1 MVAALNEIPLQNLAL
16 VFIPAI
22 PVLIIL
28 YKWRMGVKKSVYALG
43 RMLVQL
49 LAIGYVLSYLFESQ
63 QLALVLSALV
73 VMIVAATWIS
83 LNPLHTRTRPLY
95 IASFVAILVGGTVT
109 LITVTQGVL
118 AISPWYSPRQLI
130 PLAGMIFANAM
141 TAISLSSERLSAEL
155 SQHTDYVKARSVAFN
170 ASLIPTLNS
179 LFAVGLVS
187 LPGMMT
193 GQILSGVAPA
203 IAVKYQIVVM
213 VMIFSSAGLSTA
225 IFLYLSRKHFELLS
239 AKGSRKSDNVHRR

>member
-1 MVAALNEIPLQNLAL
+1 MVSSIQEISVFNLAL

-28 YKWRMGVKKSVYALG
+28 YRWQLGIKKSIYALL
-43 RMLVQL
+43 RMLLQL
-49 LAIGYVLSYLFESQ
+49 LAIGYVLAYLFESQ
-63 QLALVLSALV
+63 RLALVLSALLI
-73 VMIVAATWIS
+73 MLLAATWIS
-83 LNPLHTRTRPLY
+83 LNPLQQRSWPLY
-95 IASFVAILVGGTVT
+95 RSALIAIAAGGVIT
-109 LITVTQGVL
+109 LITVTQAVL
-118 AISPWYSPRQLI
+118 AIEPWYSPRQLI

-141 TAISLSSERLSAEL
+141 TAISLSAERLVAEL
-155 SQHTDYVKARSVAFN
+155 KQGADYSAARAAAFN

-193 GQILSGVAPA
+193 GQILSGVTPL

-225 IFLYLSRKHFELLS
+225 AFLQLSKHQLGATG
-239 AKGSRKSDNVHRR
+239 AKT

>member
-1 MVAALNEIPLQNLAL
+1 MVAAIVEIPLQNLAI
-16 VFIPAI
+16 VFIPSI
-22 PVLIIL
+22 PVLVIL
-28 YKWRMGVKKSVYALG
+28 YLWRMGVKKSLYALG

-63 QLALVLSALV
+63 QLALILSALV

-83 LNPLHTRTRPLY
+83 LNPLQARTRPLY
-95 IASFVAILVGGTVT
+95 LASFIAILIGGTAT
-109 LITVTQGVL
+109 LVTVTQGVL

-155 SQHTDYVKARSVAFN
+155 AQHSDYVKARAVAFN

-193 GQILSGVAPA
+193 GQILSGIAPA

-213 VMIFSSAGLSTA
+213 VMIFSSAGLSAA
-225 IFLYLSRKHFELLS
+225 IFLCLSRKHFELLAS
-239 AKGSRKSDNVHRR
+239 QSR

>member
-1 MVAALNEIPLQNLAL
+1 MASPINEIPILNLAI

-22 PVLIIL
+22 PVIFIL
-28 YKWRMGVKKSVYALG
+28 FKWQLGIQKSLYALS
-43 RMLVQL
+43 RMLIQL
-49 LAIGYVLSYLFESQ
+49 LGIGYVLAYLFDSQ
-63 QLALVLSALV
+63 NLVLVLTALMI
-73 VMIVAATWIS
+73 MIVAATWIS
-83 LNPLHTRTRPLY
+83 LNPLRQRNWPLY
-95 IASFVAILVGGTVT
+95 KASFIAIFIGGTIT

-118 AISPWYSPRQLI
+118 AISPWYSPQQMI
-130 PLAGMIFANAM
+130 PMAGMIFANAM
-141 TAISLSSERLSAEL
+141 TAISLSAERLASEL
-155 SQHTDYVKARSVAFN
+155 SQDQDYMKARSTAFN

-193 GQILSGVAPA
+193 GQILSGVTPL

-225 IFLYLSRKHFELLS
+225 IFLHLSKRHFQLLNKS
-239 AKGSRKSDNVHRR
+239 ATIENE